1 MVFSA
6 VIIDRYIY
14 RMIDE
19 GYKAMRD
26 GRLSLFYLTFKVI
39 RISLKN
45 ICNSLEFIRIKICIA
60 SVF

>member
-26 GRLSLFYLTFKVI
+26 GR
-39 RISLKN
+39 
-45 ICNSLEFIRIKICIA
+45 ICTIEEVREKIIERE
-60 SVF
+60 